1 MQSLNSVGNSHK
13 TLAVTGIGMLVAF
26 LFLVPLTAFAAGSVT
41 VSSPTA
47 GSFVAPGSTI
57 TVSGTVS
64 PAPSVSGTS
73 IAVSIAAPNGQVVDA
88 NQFAVATGTG
98 SFSGT
103 FVTGGPTYSV
113 NGLYTVNLDYNG
125 ATASVQVQYGNTTT
139 SQASATGTTTT
150 VQVTTTIVSVEQ
162 TTVTQ
167 QNNVQTTVTQV
178 QQGATT
184 TVMSTINAQTTVTQS
199 YTGSDTGVYVGA
211 VGIIVA
217 IIAIVLAVLAMRKK

>member
-1 MQSLNSVGNSHK
+1 MQSLNSVGNTHK

-41 VSSPTA
+41 VTSPTA
-47 GSFVAPGSTI
+47 GAIVAVGATI

-64 PAPSVSGTS
+64 PAPSASGTS
-73 IAVSIAAPNGQVVDA
+73 IAVSIVAPNGQTADA
-88 NQFAVATGTG
+88 NQFTVATGTG
-98 SFSGT
+98 AFSGT
-103 FVTGGPTYSV
+103 FVTGGPTYT
-113 NGLYTVNLDYNG
+113 GPGMYTINFNYNG
-125 ATASVQVQYGNTTT
+125 ATTSVQVQYGNSTT

-150 VQVTTTIVSVEQ
+150 VQVTTTIVSVVQ

-178 QQGATT
+178 QQGGTT

-199 YTGSDTGVYVGA
+199 YTGSDNGVYVGA

-217 IIAIVLAVLAMRKK
+217 IIAIVLAVLAMRNK